1 MNAERR
7 CASLS
12 SGLDRGITRPGFF
25 DGSAMLDDGQGV
37 VRIGFVTQAQAQN
50 LQLHGVGQPRRV

>member
-12 SGLDRGITRPGFF
+12 SGLDRGITGPGFF

-37 VRIGFVTQAQAQN
+37 VRIGFVAQAQAQN
-50 LQLHGVGQPRRV
+50 LQLHGIGQPRRV